1 MGFSNVP
8 RAWSPQ
14 VRRLLVFHLCVLI
27 LFLPPVVP
35 HTASTKLGPTC
46 KLQGGEQVSLGHLLL
61 ICLAL
66 IGPCYCHSQ
75 CIQILLVA
83 TVNVY
88 LYTCVL
94 VYNYIL
100 LYWDQT
106 TAILSILVLE
116 RLPLWAPADVNTLST
131 VAHSTANLYNC
142 LESSTEIN
150 LAEMQMIV
158 ALFINYYGCEVL
170 KINIK

>member
-1 MGFSNVP
+1 MEFRNVP

-35 HTASTKLGPTC
+35 HRASTKLGPTC

-75 CIQILLVA
+75 CILVYPDLASCHCQCIL
-83 TVNVY
+83 VY
-88 LYTCVL
+88 LYTN
-94 VYNYIL
+94 VYLCTGTLLLPYCQY
-100 LYWDQT
+100 LYWNDCHYGPLLMS
-106 TAILSILVLE
+106 ILSPRLLIPLPTCTIAWRAVQKSIL
-116 RLPLWAPADVNTLST
+116 RR
-131 VAHSTANLYNC
+131 C
-142 LESSTEIN
+142 R
-150 LAEMQMIV
+150 
-158 ALFINYYGCEVL
+158 
-170 KINIK
+170 

>member
-1 MGFSNVP
+1 M
-8 RAWSPQ
+8 
-14 VRRLLVFHLCVLI
+14 
-27 LFLPPVVP
+27 
-35 HTASTKLGPTC
+35 
-46 KLQGGEQVSLGHLLL
+46 SLGHLLL

-75 CIQILLVA
+75 CI
-83 TVNVY
+83 
-88 LYTCVL
+88 L
-94 VYNYIL
+94 VYPDLASFYCQYIIV
-100 LYWDQT
+100 YWDLA

-158 ALFINYYGCEVL
+158 ALFIDYYAKC
-170 KINIK
+170 